1 MNPGRG
7 SLDVRDELPIIAG
20 VVPFEMI
27 YGSLAVAAGMPLKLG
42 LLLGTFAG
50 IAAVV
55 LTWRYTTSG
64 MRSPWGPT

>member
-1 MNPGRG
+1 
-7 SLDVRDELPIIAG
+7 
-20 VVPFEMI
+20 MI